1 MPRVSRALPA
11 DLFTKS
17 SKNGLYWKEDLM
29 NYLLQ
34 PKKYKSLTADEGT
47 RAIVE
52 KTVAFFEKMG
62 KTRLT
67 EDFNKKVWYR
77 EFVDFIAKEQIF
89 AKLLTP
95 SQYGGGDP
103 DCRWDTARN
112 SDYSELLAFY
122 GLGYWYCFQVSILG
136 LGPIWMSGNE
146 AAKQKAAA
154 LLKKGAIFA
163 FGLSERT
170 HGADI
175 YGTEMALT
183 PQKDGGWLA
192 NGEKYYIG
200 NGNEAEMVSTL
211 GRIKDGTDDYC
222 FFVTNYRHKAY
233 ELKKNV
239 ISHQEYVSNFALHD
253 YPIGEVDIL
262 ERGPSAWDAALNTVN
277 IGKFNIGPASIGVA
291 QHCFY
296 EAITHAANRILYGMP
311 VTNMPHVKKNFMDA
325 WLRIVAMKL
334 YQRRSTDYFRNAGEK
349 DRRYLL
355 FNPTSKMKVTLQAED
370 VINLLWEVIAAKGF
384 EKDTYFAMGAVD
396 IRGPSKLEG
405 TVHVNVQL
413 IRKFMKNYFF
423 SPTDYPPVM
432 PDFSAKDDLFLF
444 RQGPTK
450 GLGAVQFHDY
460 RPVFEAN
467 RTLPNVALF
476 MAQIDLFK
484 LLLEKA
490 APDAA
495 QDMDPSFSL
504 PLGEMFSIVVYGQLL
519 LEQIAFD
526 KVDADIVNQIFD
538 FMVRDFSRFALQIYG
553 MHNTTDAQRAYCREI
568 MLIKSHG
575 DEAQY
580 NRVWEKY
587 VFPLNGEYAMN
598 E

>member
-1 MPRVSRALPA
+1 
-11 DLFTKS
+11 
-17 SKNGLYWKEDLM
+17 M

-34 PKKYKSLTADEGT
+34 PKKYGSLTADAGT
-47 RAIVE
+47 RAIMD
-52 KTVAFFEKMG
+52 KTIAFFEKMG

-67 EDFNKKVWYR
+67 EDFNKKIWYR
-77 EFVDFIAKEQIF
+77 EFVDYIGKEQIF

-112 SDYSELLAFY
+112 SEYSELLAFY

-146 AAKQKAAA
+146 AAKRKAAT

-163 FGLSERT
+163 FGLSERA

-175 YGTEMALT
+175 YSTETVLT
-183 PQKDGGWLA
+183 PDKDGGWLA

-211 GRIKDGTDDYC
+211 GRIKNGTDDYC

-253 YPIGEVDIL
+253 YPITEEDL
-262 ERGPSAWDAALNTVN
+262 LSRGPDAWDAALNTVN
-277 IGKFNIGPASIGVA
+277 IGKFNIGPASIGVTE
-291 QHCFY
+291 HCFY

-325 WLRIVAMKL
+325 WLRIVGMKL
-334 YQRRSTDYFRNAGEK
+334 YQRRATDYFRNANEK

-355 FNPTSKMKVTLQAED
+355 YNPTSKMKVTLQAED

-384 EKDTYFAMGAVD
+384 EKDTYFAMGAAD

-405 TVHVNVQL
+405 TVHVNIQL

-423 SPTDYPPVM
+423 NPMTYEPVRTD
-432 PDFSAKDDLFLF
+432 FTAKDDLFLF
-444 RQGPTK
+444 NQGPTK

-460 RPVFEAN
+460 RPVFEAS
-467 RTLPNVALF
+467 RSLPNVAVF
-476 MAQIDLFK
+476 MDQIDLFK
-484 LLLEKA
+484 ALLEKA
-490 APDAA
+490 GPDTA

-504 PLGEMFSIVVYGQLL
+504 PLGEMFSIVVYGQLI
-519 LEQIAFD
+519 LEQAAFNN
-526 KVDADIVNQIFD
+526 VDPDIVNQIFD
-538 FMVRDFSRFALQIYG
+538 FMVRDFARFALQIYG
-553 MHNTTDAQRAYCREI
+553 MHNSTDAQRVYCKDI
-568 MLIKSHG
+568 MFIKAQG
-575 DEAQY
+575 DDAQY
-580 NRVWEKY
+580 TRVWEKY

>member
-1 MPRVSRALPA
+1 
-11 DLFTKS
+11 
-17 SKNGLYWKEDLM
+17 M

-34 PKKYKSLTADEGT
+34 PKKYQSLMSDKGSQ
-47 RAIVE
+47 AIMD
-52 KTVAFFEKMG
+52 KTIAFFEKMG

-67 EDFNKKVWYR
+67 EDFNKKIWYR
-77 EFVDFIAKEQIF
+77 EFIDFIAKEQIF

-112 SDYSELLAFY
+112 SEYSELLAFY

-136 LGPIWMSGNE
+136 LGPIWMSPNE
-146 AAKQKAAA
+146 KAKQKAAD

-175 YGTEMALT
+175 YSTETSLIPKADGTWA
-183 PQKDGGWLA
+183 A

-211 GRIKDGTDDYC
+211 GKIKDGTDDYT
-222 FFVTNYRHKAY
+222 FFVTNYRNKAY

-253 YPIGEVDIL
+253 YPITADDIL
-262 ERGPSAWDAALNTVN
+262 SRGPSAWDSSLNTVN

-291 QHCFY
+291 EHCFY
-296 EAITHAANRILYGMP
+296 EAITHAANRVLYGIP
-311 VTNMPHVKKNFMDA
+311 VTDMPHVKKNFMDA
-325 WLRIVAMKL
+325 WLRIVGMKL
-334 YQRRSTDYFRNAGEK
+334 YQRRSTDYFRNANAS

-355 FNPTSKMKVTLQAED
+355 YNPTSKMKVTLQAEE

-384 EKDTYFAMGAVD
+384 EKDTYFSIGATD

-423 SPTDYPPVM
+423 NAAAYTPVM
-432 PDFSAKDDLFLF
+432 PDFSHKDDMFLF
-444 RQGPTK
+444 NQGPTK
-450 GLGAVQFHDY
+450 GLGSVQFHDY
-460 RPVFEAN
+460 KPVFEAN
-467 RTLPNVALF
+467 KQLPNVAIF
-476 MAQIDLFK
+476 IRQIELFK
-484 LLLEKA
+484 ELLEKA
-490 APDAA
+490 GPDKA
-495 QDMDPSFSL
+495 QDMDPLFSL
-504 PLGEMFSIVVYGQLL
+504 PLGEMFSIVVYGQLI
-519 LEQIAFD
+519 LEQAKFD
-526 KVDADIVNQIFD
+526 NIDPDVLNQIFD
-538 FMVRDFSRFALQIYG
+538 FMVRDFARFALQIYG
-553 MHNTTDAQRAYCREI
+553 MHNTKDEQRAYCKDI
-568 MLIKSHG
+568 MLIKAEG
-575 DEAQY
+575 DDAQY
-580 NRVWEKY
+580 ERVWKKY
-587 VFPLNGEYAMN
+587 VYSLNGEYAMN

>member
-1 MPRVSRALPA
+1 MV
-11 DLFTKS
+11 
-17 SKNGLYWKEDLM
+17 
-29 NYLLQ
+29 
-34 PKKYKSLTADEGT
+34 DEGSK
-47 RAIVE
+47 AIMD
-52 KTVAFFEKMG
+52 KTIAFFEKMG

-112 SDYSELLAFY
+112 SEYSELLAFY

-136 LGPIWMSGNE
+136 LGPIWMSPNE
-146 AAKQKAAA
+146 KAKLKAAD

-163 FGLSERT
+163 FGLSEKA

-175 YGTEMALT
+175 YSTETTLT
-183 PQKDGGWLA
+183 PKGDGTWVA

-211 GRIKDGTDDYC
+211 GKIKDGTDDYT
-222 FFVTNYRHKAY
+222 FFVTNYRNKAY

-253 YPIGEVDIL
+253 YPITEDDIL
-262 ERGPSAWDAALNTVN
+262 SRGSHAWDSSLNTVN
-277 IGKFNIGPASIGVA
+277 VGKFNIGPASIGVA
-291 QHCFY
+291 QHSFY
-296 EAITHAANRILYGMP
+296 EAITHAANRILYGIH
-311 VTNMPHVKKNFMDA
+311 VTDMPHVKKNFMDA
-325 WLRIVAMKL
+325 WLRIVGMKL
-334 YQRRSTDYFRNAGEK
+334 YQRRSTDYFRNANAN

-355 FNPTSKMKVTLQAED
+355 YNPTSKMKVTTQAEE

-384 EKDTYFAMGAVD
+384 EKDTYFWTATAD

-423 SPTDYPPVM
+423 SPAEYKSVA
-432 PDFSAKDDLFLF
+432 PDFSVKDDMFLF
-444 RQGPTK
+444 NQGPTK
-450 GLGAVQFHDY
+450 GLGKVVFHDY
-460 RPVFEAN
+460 KPVFEAN
-467 RTLPNVALF
+467 KQLPNVAIF
-476 MAQIDLFK
+476 IKQIELFK
-484 LLLEKA
+484 ELLEKA
-490 APDAA
+490 GPDKA
-495 QDMDPSFSL
+495 QDMDPIFSL
-504 PLGEMFSIVVYGQLL
+504 PLGEMFSIVVYGQLI
-519 LEQIAFD
+519 LEQAKFD
-526 KVDADIVNQIFD
+526 HVDPDIVNQIFD
-538 FMVRDFSRFALQIYG
+538 FMVRDFARFGLQIYG
-553 MHNTTDAQRAYCREI
+553 THSTKEEQRAYCKEI
-568 MLIKSHG
+568 MLIKAQA
-575 DEAQY
+575 DDAQY
-580 NRVWEKY
+580 NRVWDQY
-587 VFPLNGEYAMN
+587 VFVLNGEYAMN